1 MARRDQLTYDLG
13 QPSRRPL
20 PWLPL
25 LLVVAVLGL
34 AALLVQ
40 GALSSH
46 RVSPAAPQP
55 GVVTSP
61 TPTPRAS
68 DSPPLP
74 AGSDAQ
80 EGPGLPEGS
89 RQAASRFVQ
98 AWLDRNP
105 ATRES
110 ALHQVSTPA
119 LAEALMLTDPAN
131 VPRARPRGAPVL
143 EDAGTYSAQFS
154 QPLSTGATVSIYLVA
169 DPAARY
175 RWLATS
181 VEQA

>member
-1 MARRDQLTYDLG
+1 LARRDQLTYDLG

-40 GALSSH
+40 GALRSQ
-46 RVSPAAPQP
+46 RASPAAPQL

-61 TPTPRAS
+61 TPTRAS
-68 DSPPLP
+68 APPPSPS
-74 AGSDAQ
+74 GSDAQ

-105 ATRES
+105 ATRET

-119 LAEALMLTDPAN
+119 LAETLMLTDPAN
-131 VPRARPRGAPVL
+131 VPRASPRGAPVL
-143 EDAGTYSAQFS
+143 EEAGTYSAQFR